1 MRRNLTGQIEHWD
14 DTLDIANEE
23 EAENRHRDEMRSTGE
38 LDTTVKIKHI
48 EPHKDMNS
56 GQKETTKFLRVRT
69 RENDAGSCSYSEN
82 EPRNNGDKGDT
93 SKRTINTSNHV
104 QRTAVFDSSLTRA
117 TDYITTPSDQGD
129 TTTKLVS
136 EVPGLTTILEEKYL

>member
-23 EAENRHRDEMRSTGE
+23 EAENRHLDEMRSNGE

-56 GQKETTKFLRVRT
+56 GQKETNKSLRVRT
-69 RENDAGSCSYSEN
+69 RENDA
-82 EPRNNGDKGDT
+82 
-93 SKRTINTSNHV
+93 
-104 QRTAVFDSSLTRA
+104 
-117 TDYITTPSDQGD
+117 
-129 TTTKLVS
+129 
-136 EVPGLTTILEEKYL
+136 